1 MSSPDFTGSYCTR
14 AQRRLAELLGDQVG
28 ILQKTVCAD
37 RQISEEREGLGN
49 VWRHVRENQELGRH
63 PTDLQW
69 RTKQE
74 ISAIEQQLQFIE
86 LQQRLLSRELTD
98 LDRQYTETGTRL
110 QRTLRTQ
117 DCSTLQRTRQVLQE
131 RIAARAAQH
140 ESLSFREEALRALQD
155 MLREDADRYQQE
167 AQQLQHFSHRATNGM
182 PGESQ
187 HHLENSMDTHSRESQ
202 ASMTYSSDLK
212 NGHITTET
220 NVEEDEEQRLRSSKK
235 VSSVKGTA
243 SLTRSGSVKNLI
255 HKFSSPENQR
265 RVSPGGLQGVLPQG
279 GYMKRS
285 GSESELGLSPRRA
298 QEDGEGVMAD
308 NSVPSVTMSPA
319 PSISQS
325 DGTTRINGTS
335 ANLGTGLESHF
346 DPSKQPESPLS
357 EEEAPRAKVSHS
369 IKYQLLLGSDMVGN
383 GSRDA
388 DGPAGE
394 NGPRVSR
401 WESSS
406 SLSRS
411 RSGPNYRGSLESLAS
426 RDWDTMSDRTGGFES
441 PPRVFNSPYTST
453 VDFNPFNKIAE
464 YKMQDVLSP
473 VTPDYNIFGL
483 NGRSTSPVPG
493 TRTRF
498 STYDTLT
505 KRRERERDREVI
517 TNQIPLRMGMPNKRD
532 YIEELTKQLEDIQRR
547 NQFLEAESIEMNK
560 ERNQIRFEMR
570 GLLVNNED
578 LIRVNTQQQVEIK
591 KLRDRMV
598 EIESDHNVMI
608 ERFRQMEVE
617 LKEAREVMVEANTQE
632 YAFNFL
638 QQSLK
643 NKIQDAEEALEN
655 QTQHSQ
661 MLSEKLWLA
670 ERRLE
675 ELEMGTESRGK
686 KVSELNITVQR
697 LETEL
702 AEALQS
708 YSQCNAELNLQQKL
722 RADSQ
727 HRVEELEES
736 LLEKDQ
742 ELQRLQQITHRL
754 QGEVTVKL
762 TDKERS
768 LEEEI
773 QLRERIQLQC
783 KQAERHVDD
792 LHMELQTLGQAK
804 EDMAKQLKNA
814 QERIIDLETDLEEL
828 HDSEQRWA
836 SKHKKAIEQT
846 EQLQLKLIQQKD
858 LNEQLECEKA
868 ILERQ
873 VKDLRSEIEELHN
886 TRVQEDVISKAE
898 SKVRELENMLRAE
911 ERSKVSLTNTV
922 NKLEKRINELTDQME
937 EEHRLATEQKDL
949 LNQRIRSLK
958 RQLNEV
964 EEEASRKEAQQ
975 RHAQRELAEER
986 ESSQRLQKQ
995 LTEQQI
1001 LFKRKESQMM
1011 RQTLDKLDLNT
1022 GEDDSTSKR
1031 A

>member
-187 HHLENSMDTHSRESQ
+187 HHLENSM
-202 ASMTYSSDLK
+202 
-212 NGHITTET
+212 
-220 NVEEDEEQRLRSSKK
+220 
-235 VSSVKGTA
+235 
-243 SLTRSGSVKNLI
+243 
-255 HKFSSPENQR
+255 
-265 RVSPGGLQGVLPQG
+265 
-279 GYMKRS
+279 
-285 GSESELGLSPRRA
+285 
-298 QEDGEGVMAD
+298 
-308 NSVPSVTMSPA
+308 
-319 PSISQS
+319 
-325 DGTTRINGTS
+325 
-335 ANLGTGLESHF
+335 ESHF